1 MVQMSEKKYTVIE
14 ADEDGYK
21 RYYELTRA
29 EILEKMNEEVSVSF
43 LEHEDWQEGWN
54 EYMEMDWQSI
64 PEFAEDKWLFPAERG
79 DNRKK
84 RAVKLFKEMKQE
96 MAEDLARLVK
106 EQDFAR
112 RQLQHYEAQM
122 VEFQI
127 LTGDPQEAQ
136 EAITPERIRVVFG
149 DTPSGEESEVIS

>member
-29 EILEKMNEEVSVSF
+29 EILEKMNEEESVSY
-43 LEHEDWQEGWN
+43 LEHECWQQGWN
-54 EYMEMDWQSI
+54 EFMECDWQSI
-64 PEFAEDKWLFPAERG
+64 PELAEDKWLQYA
-79 DNRKK
+79 DNRKE

>member
-1 MVQMSEKKYTVIE
+1 MSEKKYTVIE

-21 RYYELTRA
+21 SYYELTQA
-29 EILEKMNEEVSVSF
+29 EVLEKINEEVEY
-43 LEHEDWQEGWN
+43 LESECLQEGWN
-54 EYMEMDWQSI
+54 EYMECDWQSI
-64 PEFAEDKWLFPAERG
+64 PEFAEDKWLFAAERG
-79 DNRKK
+79 DNRKE

-122 VEFQI
+122 VEFEI
-127 LTGDPQEAQ
+127 LTRSPQ
-136 EAITPERIRVVFG
+136 
-149 DTPSGEESEVIS
+149 EESEVIS

>member
-21 RYYELTRA
+21 SYYELTQA
-29 EILEKMNEEVSVSF
+29 EVLEKINEEVEY
-43 LEHEDWQEGWN
+43 LESECLQEGWN
-54 EYMEMDWQSI
+54 EYMECDWQSI
-64 PEFAEDKWLFPAERG
+64 PEFAEDKWLFAAERG
-79 DNRKK
+79 DNRKE

-122 VEFQI
+122 VEFEI
-127 LTGDPQEAQ
+127 LTRSPQ
-136 EAITPERIRVVFG
+136 
-149 DTPSGEESEVIS
+149 EESEVIS